1 MINLKEL
8 NKEYLHA
15 DFMYKIDLKD
25 SKDNIEFFI
34 DFGVSRS
41 ISRFTEYETKSP
53 TRENGKYKNSNQ
65 IASRENTSNSK
76 RTKQINRV
84 AIAHNRSSSSNT
96 SVVKS
101 LTTPANSLNDF

>member
-8 NKEYLHA
+8 NKEYLYA

-25 SKDNIEFFI
+25 SKDNIEFVI

-65 IASRENTSNSK
+65 IASRENISNSK

>member
-8 NKEYLHA
+8 NKEYLYA
-15 DFMYKIDLKD
+15 DFMYKINLKD
-25 SKDNIEFFI
+25 SKDNIEFVI

-53 TRENGKYKNSNQ
+53 TRENGKDKNSNQ
-65 IASRENTSNSK
+65 IASKENISNSK
-76 RTKQINRV
+76 RTKQINGL
-84 AIAHNRSSSSNT
+84 AIAHSRSSSSNT
-96 SVVKS
+96 SVVKG